1 MVNMR
6 AVDIKE
12 GKGPATSLFINEIE
26 RPKPTAAQALIRVK
40 AFGLNRMDLLQR
52 EGQYPVP
59 PQAPKTLGVEFS
71 GIIEELAS
79 ESESG
84 FKKGDAVFGLAYGG
98 AYAEYIVVS
107 THMLVHK
114 PDELSFEECAGIPET
129 WITALQ
135 AMYMVAD
142 YKPNQSILWH
152 AGASNVSIAG
162 IQLSKADSASKI
174 FATTRSDEKNKFVV
188 EKLGATAAFN
198 SETQDW
204 AEEVLK
210 ATDGKG
216 VDIIVDFMGAGFFA
230 GNLKAAARDAHIVT
244 LAALTG
250 MKLPAET
257 DMGAFLFK
265 RVRLEGSTLRA
276 RDEKYQGK
284 LRDQL
289 VEHALPKFKD
299 GTFKAYV
306 EKVMDWEK
314 IVEAHQL
321 MESNKTKGKIIM
333 TIDW

>member
-1 MVNMR
+1 MVTMR
-6 AVDIKE
+6 AVDIKD

-26 RPKPTAAQALIRVK
+26 RPTPTAAQALIRVK
-40 AFGLNRMDLLQR
+40 AFGLNRMDLMQR

-135 AMYMVAD
+135 AMYMVAE
-142 YKPNQSILWH
+142 YKPGQSILWH

-230 GNLKAAARDAHIVT
+230 SNLKAAARDAHIVT

-250 MKLPAET
+250 FKLPADTEI
-257 DMGAFLFK
+257 GAFLFK

-333 TIDW
+333 TINW

>member
-1 MVNMR
+1 
-6 AVDIKE
+6 
-12 GKGPATSLFINEIE
+12 
-26 RPKPTAAQALIRVK
+26 
-40 AFGLNRMDLLQR
+40 
-52 EGQYPVP
+52 
-59 PQAPKTLGVEFS
+59 
-71 GIIEELAS
+71 
-79 ESESG
+79 
-84 FKKGDAVFGLAYGG
+84 
-98 AYAEYIVVS
+98 
-107 THMLVHK
+107 
-114 PDELSFEECAGIPET
+114 
-129 WITALQ
+129 
-135 AMYMVAD
+135 MYMVAD

-204 AEEVLK
+204 AEELLK
-210 ATDGKG
+210 ATDGQG

-230 GNLKAAARDAHIVT
+230 NNLKAAAKDAHIVT
-244 LAALTG
+244 LATLTG

-257 DMGAFLFK
+257 DIGAFLFK
-265 RVRLEGSTLRA
+265 RVRMEGSTLRA

-333 TIDW
+333 TINR

>member
-1 MVNMR
+1 
-6 AVDIKE
+6 
-12 GKGPATSLFINEIE
+12 
-26 RPKPTAAQALIRVK
+26 
-40 AFGLNRMDLLQR
+40 
-52 EGQYPVP
+52 
-59 PQAPKTLGVEFS
+59 
-71 GIIEELAS
+71 
-79 ESESG
+79 
-84 FKKGDAVFGLAYGG
+84 
-98 AYAEYIVVS
+98 
-107 THMLVHK
+107 
-114 PDELSFEECAGIPET
+114 
-129 WITALQ
+129 
-135 AMYMVAD
+135 
-142 YKPNQSILWH
+142 
-152 AGASNVSIAG
+152 
-162 IQLSKADSASKI
+162 
-174 FATTRSDEKNKFVV
+174 
-188 EKLGATAAFN
+188 FN

-230 GNLKAAARDAHIVT
+230 SNLKAAARDAHIVT

-250 MKLPAET
+250 FKLPADTEI
-257 DMGAFLFK
+257 GAFLFK

-333 TIDW
+333 TINW